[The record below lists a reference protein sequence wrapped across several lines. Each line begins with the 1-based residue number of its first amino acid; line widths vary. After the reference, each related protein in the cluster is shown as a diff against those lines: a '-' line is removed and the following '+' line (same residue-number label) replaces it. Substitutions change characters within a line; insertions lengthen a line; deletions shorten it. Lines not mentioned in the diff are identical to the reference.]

1 MKDPLL
7 FTPGPLTTSATV
19 KAAMQR
25 DIGSRDSEFV
35 QLITDIRSELL
46 RIAGVSPE
54 QGYEA
59 VLIQGSGSFGLESV
73 ISSVIP
79 PEGRFV
85 VLANGA
91 YGDRMAAIAE
101 RLGISTRLAR
111 WPENESPDPATV
123 ERLIEEE
130 PAATHVAIVHCETTT
145 GILNPIDEIARI
157 VKAGC
162 RELIVDAMSSFGGV
176 PLDLSKLE
184 IDYVISSPNKCLE
197 GVPGFSFVLARR
209 AALEAS
215 RGRARSVSLDLLA
228 QWEGL
233 ERNGQFRFTP
243 PTHALLAFARALEEL
258 RQEGG
263 VSARGA
269 RYRANHEILR
279 TGMRK
284 LGFAAYLP
292 EERQSN
298 IITAFRYPDDPNFR
312 FEDFYHRLRARGFVI
327 YPGKLSRAD
336 CFRIGTIGRINEQ
349 NVRDLVAAI
358 AAETL
363 RFHSFLSMPDELP
376 VGDVRKLTRSPPMF
390 DSRGAKPG
398 VEE

>member
-25 DIGSRDSEFV
+25 DIGSRDADFIELV
-35 QLITDIRSELL
+35 AGIREELL
-46 RIAGVSPE
+46 RIAGVSRE

-59 VLIQGSGSFGLESV
+59 VLMQGSGTFALESV

-79 PEGRFV
+79 REGRFL

-91 YGDRMAAIAE
+91 YGERMAAIAE

-111 WPENESPDPATV
+111 WPENESPDAAGV
-123 ERLIEEE
+123 QRLIEEE
-130 PAATHVAIVHCETTT
+130 PAATHVAMVHCETTT

-157 VKAGC
+157 VSASG
-162 RELIVDAMSSFGGV
+162 REFIVDAMSSFGGV
-176 PLDLSKLE
+176 PMDLSQLE
-184 IDYVISSPNKCLE
+184 IDYLISSPNKCLE
-197 GVPGFSFVLARR
+197 SVPGFSFVLARR

-215 RGRARSVSLDLLA
+215 KGRARSVSLDLLA

-233 ERNGQFRFTP
+233 EQNGQFRFTP
-243 PTHALLAFARALEEL
+243 PTHVLLAFARALGEL
-258 RQEGG
+258 REEGG
-263 VSARGA
+263 VSGRAA
-269 RYRANHEILR
+269 RYRANHEALL
-279 TGMRK
+279 TGMRG
-284 LGFAAYLP
+284 LGFTEYLP

-312 FEDFYHRLRARGFVI
+312 FEDFYHRLRPRGFVI
-327 YPGKLSRAD
+327 YPGKVSRAD
-336 CFRIGTIGRINEQ
+336 CFRIGTVGHINEE

-358 AAETL
+358 GGVLQFPL
-363 RFHSFLSMPDELP
+363 RNPAGE
-376 VGDVRKLTRSPPMF
+376 PM
-390 DSRGAKPG
+390 AK
-398 VEE
+398 

>member
-25 DIGSRDSEFV
+25 DIGSRDTEFV
-35 QLITDIRSELL
+35 QLVTGIRAELL

-54 QGYEA
+54 QGYES
-59 VLIQGSGSFGLESV
+59 VLIQGSGSCGLESV

-91 YGDRMAAIAE
+91 YGERMAAIAE

-111 WPENESPDPATV
+111 WPENESPDPAAV
-123 ERLIEEE
+123 QRLIEEE

-184 IDYVISSPNKCLE
+184 IDYLISSPNKCLE
-197 GVPGFSFVLARR
+197 GVPGFSLVLARR

-263 VSARGA
+263 VSARAA
-269 RYRANHEILR
+269 RYRANHETLR

-284 LGFAAYLP
+284 LGFAEYLSA
-292 EERQSN
+292 ERQSN

-312 FEDFYHRLRARGFVI
+312 FEDFYDRLRARGFVI

-358 AAETL
+358 GDYATLNLSYVSAA
-363 RFHSFLSMPDELP
+363 M
-376 VGDVRKLTRSPPMF
+376 
-390 DSRGAKPG
+390 
-398 VEE
+398 